1 MKTAIAE
8 VIATGFYSGYAP
20 KAPGTFGTAVG
31 LLLVLVVNRFL
42 YFINWHIG
50 LLTLVCLL
58 PSLWATQ
65 VMIKESK
72 EKDPQFVVID
82 EVLGLWVAFIAVTN
96 FANPVS
102 YLAAFGFFRL
112 FDIWKPFP
120 VRLFEKLPGAVGVI
134 ADDLVAGLY
143 AALCIYILR
152 NFLDVNV

>member
-31 LLLVLVVNRFL
+31 LLLVLLAHRFL
-42 YFINWHIG
+42 FFINWHIA
-50 LLTLVCLL
+50 LLTLACLA
-58 PSLWATQ
+58 PALWATQ
-65 VMIKESK
+65 VIIRETQL
-72 EKDPQFVVID
+72 KDPQIVVID

-120 VRLFEKLPGAVGVI
+120 VRLFEKLPGAWGVI
-134 ADDLVAGLY
+134 ADDLAAGLY
-143 AALCIYILR
+143 AALGIYILR